1 MVIWG
6 PDGFDHEKNG
16 GRKSRDTIP
25 LTGLKMFASL
35 GAVFGNVSERD
46 PIVSRDFLGLR
57 RILLSTAKA
66 PCTYIS
72 HCMFVILV
80 INVFV

>member
-1 MVIWG
+1 MSNLSLRCDAWLSG
-6 PDGFDHEKNG
+6 AQMGSNHEKNG

-57 RILLSTAKA
+57 RILLSRAKA
-66 PCTYIS
+66 PCT
-72 HCMFVILV
+72 
-80 INVFV
+80 